1 MKKTVLVVDDSA
13 QLRMLLE
20 AMLQKK
26 YKVYTAADGLSALMW
41 LSNGNIPDIIITDIQ
56 MPNIDGK
63 ELTRILHNN
72 VLHSDIPVIVLTGTR
87 IDDDP
92 LVTPNVVNVV
102 RKPFDPKKLLDMIAQ
117 QLEKP
122 ELVAVQQ

>member
-20 AMLQKK
+20 AMLQKT
-26 YKVYTAADGLSALMW
+26 YKVYAAADGLSALMW

-63 ELTRILHNN
+63 ELIRILHNN
-72 VLHSDIPVIVLTGTR
+72 VLHNDIPVIVLTGTK
-87 IDDDP
+87 IDEDP
-92 LVTPNVVNVV
+92 LVTPNVMNVV
-102 RKPFDPKKLLDMIAQ
+102 TKPFDPKKLMDMVAQ

-122 ELVAVQQ
+122 ELLAIQR

>member
-56 MPNIDGK
+56 MPNIDGR
-63 ELTRILHNN
+63 ELTRIIYNN
-72 VLHSDIPVIVLTGTR
+72 VLYNDIPVIVLTGTK
-87 IDDDP
+87 IGDDF

-102 RKPFDPKKLLDMIAQ
+102 NKPFDPKNLLDMVAQ
-117 QLEKP
+117 QLEKQ
-122 ELVAVQQ
+122 ETLTVQR